1 MSDKLQQQDFFGMES
16 NQMSLQADSPAKT
29 FRQQDNKQ
37 ELREKDQAY
46 GQSAPEYLGKFD
58 PVTRSLKTSQ
68 ISFLETKGN
77 GLSEF
82 CGTFPRSGMMR
93 NGTVF
98 QLPRLVR
105 HTNEIE
111 CGLWPTPTA
120 TANQFAP
127 SVQERYKKPHY
138 IPTPVAHEARLGYQD
153 RSNGKKGTQESLSTV
168 IINME
173 GGRQKTTGQ
182 LNPAWVEWLM
192 GYPEGWLS

>member
-1 MSDKLQQQDFFGMES
+1 MKMSDKLQQQDFFGMES

-29 FRQQDNKQ
+29 FLQQDNKQ

-82 CGTFPRSGMMR
+82 YGTFPVSGMMR

-111 CGLWPTPTA
+111 CGLW
-120 TANQFAP
+120 
-127 SVQERYKKPHY
+127 
-138 IPTPVAHEARLGYQD
+138 PTPVAHEARLGYQD